1 MKKILVTG
9 GGGYVGSLLVPEL
22 IQQGYSVR
30 VLDTFWFGR
39 EFMPEA
45 SELIT
50 GDLRDPKIVSE
61 SLKDCD
67 YVIHL
72 ACISN
77 DPSFELNPELGK
89 SINYDCFPHLVQAS
103 VENGVKRFIYAS
115 SSSVYGVKD
124 EPNVTED
131 LSLEPLTDYSKYKAL
146 CEDYLLQVDTK
157 NMEWVTI
164 RPATVCGYAPR
175 LRLDLTVN
183 ILTAHAYFKKAMTVF
198 GGNQLRPNI
207 NIRDMVAAYL
217 LLLKAPKEAI
227 HRDVF
232 NVGYENHSVLSI
244 AKMIQEIVGNDVTLT
259 STESSDNRS
268 YHISSK
274 KIKDRLGFE
283 PSFTIADA
291 VRDLVEAFST
301 GKVTNPQDPIYTN
314 IRRLQEIL

>member
-1 MKKILVTG
+1 MKRILVTG
-9 GGGYVGSLLVPEL
+9 GGGYVGSLLVPALLKE
-22 IQQGYSVR
+22 GYTVR
-30 VLDTFWFGR
+30 VLDTFWFGQ
-39 EFMPEA
+39 EVIPGGTD
-45 SELIT
+45 IVV
-50 GDLRDPKIVSE
+50 GDLRDPETVSE

-67 YVIHL
+67 AVIHL

-89 SINYDCFPHLVQAS
+89 SINYDCFPHLVRAS
-103 VENGVKRFIYAS
+103 VENGVERFIYAS
-115 SSSVYGVKD
+115 SSSVYGVKS

-146 CEDYLLQVDTK
+146 CEDYLKQSDTK
-157 NMEWVTI
+157 DMEWVTI

-183 ILTAHAYFKKAMTVF
+183 ILTAHAYFNKAMTVF
-198 GGNQLRPNI
+198 GGGQLRPNI
-207 NIRDMVAAYL
+207 NIKDMVSAYL
-217 LLLKAPKEAI
+217 LLLKAPKELI

-244 AKMIQEIVGNDVTLT
+244 AEMIRDIVGNDVSLT

-283 PSFTIADA
+283 PEFTIADA
-291 VRDLVEAFST
+291 VTDLVSAFKD
-301 GKVTNPQDPIYTN
+301 GKVSNPKDPKYTN
-314 IRRLQEIL
+314 IKRLQEIL